1 MARRPGRTTF
11 ALALPIVVF
20 LLFGMA
26 RVVAPASA
34 LGLLF
39 NEPAGFAI
47 VAAVLSVAGAALL
60 FVRPVELGIATVLA
74 GETVS
79 LSPAETERL
88 ARLLGEVAERA
99 GIDTSRLIVLVQADP
114 GINASAGA
122 AHLLFVTK
130 GALALPDDELEG
142 VLAHELGH
150 HRGLHPVLTAVV
162 WWLRLPGAIL
172 AGVYRFLRRCVGA
185 IANRLGTLGRLLAIP
200 VLLILVIWQVT
211 VMWIFYLG
219 ELLAMRAARVSEYD
233 ADMAAAR
240 WGYGRPLAATYSDLA
255 ARKPEEP
262 GRLARLMADHPPLL
276 ERVERLERVAN
287 PAVGAHP

>member
-11 ALALPIVVF
+11 ALALPIIVF

-39 NEPAGFAI
+39 DQPAGFAI
-47 VAAVLSVAGAALL
+47 VAAVLSVVGAALL
-60 FVRPVELGIATVLA
+60 FMRPVELGVATVLA

-172 AGVYRFLRRCVGA
+172 AGVYRVLRRCVGA
-185 IANRLGTLGRLLAIP
+185 IASRLGALGRLLAIP
-200 VLLILVIWQVT
+200 VLLVLVVWQVT

-240 WGYGRPLAATYSDLA
+240 WGYGRALAATYSDLA

-262 GRLARLMADHPPLL
+262 GGLARLMADHPPLL
-276 ERVERLERVAN
+276 DRVERLERVEN